1 VLTLLATI
9 VVLSVLILVHELGH
23 FFAAKSVDIE
33 VPRFSLGLGPKVAGF
48 RIGETE
54 YVLSALPLGGYV
66 KMAGME
72 ENEALEGGPAAA
84 PRAPSS
90 RDFDAKPLW
99 ARAWVVTAGVLMNL
113 LFAFLVYTGLGLAY
127 GERLNPV
134 TRMIV
139 PEPAELPAGT
149 GALAAVPAGAQVVAV
164 DGHEIT
170 SWTEIEEAIQAAPA
184 GPLAFRF
191 ADAPPVTIDLPA
203 SDSERFALLT
213 AVQPLYPPV
222 IGQILPGSPA
232 ATAGI
237 QPGDRVVRAAGE
249 PIASWQDLVKVIRAR
264 PEQPTP
270 LEVERGGRVLT
281 LELTPSAER
290 VPGEPRP
297 IGQIGVA
304 PEIETVY
311 RSLGVGGAIARGAE
325 LTWLDSKG
333 IVRFLRNLVTGQ
345 ESARSVGSIL
355 TIGQISGQTARMGL
369 EVFLGFM
376 ALFSINLAILNLL
389 PIPILDGGHL
399 LFIVIE
405 AVRGRPLSVEQRMRL
420 SHVGLLIVIGLM
432 VWAMTNDVLRVFGI

>member
-249 PIASWQDLVKVIRAR
+249 PIASWQDMVKVIRAR

-270 LEVERGGRVLT
+270 LEVERGGRAVT

-290 VPGEPRP
+290 VPNEPRP

-304 PEIETVY
+304 PEIETVH